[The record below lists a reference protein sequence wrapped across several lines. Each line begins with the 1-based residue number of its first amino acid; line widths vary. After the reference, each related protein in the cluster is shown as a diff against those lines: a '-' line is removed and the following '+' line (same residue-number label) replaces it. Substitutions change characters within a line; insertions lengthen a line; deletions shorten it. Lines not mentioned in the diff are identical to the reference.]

1 MLFGFVLALSLHPL
15 SSMRQCISRHR
26 PIKQIT
32 IIILNATRSLIT
44 NLFIIL
50 LRITNIYIYITIL
63 HFHFETQR
71 VVFFVSIFKER
82 VGRPTNQPHGDSVVK
97 RTISSRTQ
105 SFFRTSHRHRRE
117 LTEPTREC
125 RCNFFD
131 CLEGAK

>member
-1 MLFGFVLALSLHPL
+1 MPFTCVLALRLHPL

-44 NLFIIL
+44 NLAIIL
-50 LRITNIYIYITIL
+50 LRITNIYILPYFI
-63 HFHFETQR
+63 FHFESQR

-117 LTEPTREC
+117 LTEPSLSC